1 MAASDAGYHLPQS
14 LNDYA
19 YRLVE
24 VRSLLYHSNTLL
36 NIKSL
41 WIRILAESGIFGFTF
56 FFVWYLR
63 SLLGDLLHLQ
73 EQDTLKCT
81 AAWMGCF
88 ALLAVT
94 LEGFSL
100 DTFALPYLWFSTGL
114 AAGAEKY
121 TNRNQPEMAVN
132 KSGLMLLGKDT

>member
-1 MAASDAGYHLPQS
+1 MGHAGYYLPKY

-24 VRSLLYHSNTLL
+24 VRDLLYRSNTLL

-41 WIRILAESGIFGFTF
+41 WIRILAEGGILGFSCF
-56 FFVWYLR
+56 FICYLR
-63 SLLGDLLHLQ
+63 SLLGNMLGLHTSDQLRS
-73 EQDTLKCT
+73 T

-88 ALLAVT
+88 TLLAFL

-114 AAGAEKY
+114 AAAAE
-121 TNRNQPEMAVN
+121 Q
-132 KSGLMLLGKDT
+132 